1 MGLLLSDSFYAD
13 VCIATD
19 KNQFGGLETINMD
32 AVYPLGWTTIVESVA
47 LLLMEVSIVI
57 EELPLKNREK

>member
-1 MGLLLSDSFYAD
+1 MQSFYLMFLP
-13 VCIATD
+13 ATEIH
-19 KNQFGGLETINMD
+19 KLETINMD

-57 EELPLKNREK
+57 EELPLKNGEK

>member
-1 MGLLLSDSFYAD
+1 MQSFYLMFLP
-13 VCIATD
+13 ATEIH
-19 KNQFGGLETINMD
+19 KLETINMD

>member
-1 MGLLLSDSFYAD
+1 MFLP
-13 VCIATD
+13 ATEIH
-19 KNQFGGLETINMD
+19 KLETINMD

-47 LLLMEVSIVI
+47 LFLMEVSIVI

>member
-1 MGLLLSDSFYAD
+1 LLRESVLQSFYLMFLP
-13 VCIATD
+13 ATEIH
-19 KNQFGGLETINMD
+19 KLETINMD
-32 AVYPLGWTTIVESVA
+32 AVYPLGWTTIVENVA

>member
-1 MGLLLSDSFYAD
+1 MFLP
-13 VCIATD
+13 ATEMH
-19 KNQFGGLETINMD
+19 KLEAINMD

>member
-1 MGLLLSDSFYAD
+1 LLRESVLQSFYLMFLP
-13 VCIATD
+13 ATEMH
-19 KNQFGGLETINMD
+19 KLEAINMD

>member
-1 MGLLLSDSFYAD
+1 MQSFYLMFLP
-13 VCIATD
+13 ATEIH
-19 KNQFGGLETINMD
+19 KLETINMD
-32 AVYPLGWTTIVESVA
+32 AVYPLGWTTIVENVA